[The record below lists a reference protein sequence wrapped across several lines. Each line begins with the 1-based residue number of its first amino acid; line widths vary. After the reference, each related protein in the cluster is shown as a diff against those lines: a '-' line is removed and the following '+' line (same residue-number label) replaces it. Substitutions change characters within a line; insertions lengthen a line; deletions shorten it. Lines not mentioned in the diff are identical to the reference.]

1 MIKQIILTIS
11 FISLLLLNFTAIAGG
26 KKDAIN
32 KEEQLLNHDDMYLA
46 GEWAFYA
53 DKCLDGK
60 KYKKFLKDLSKLS
73 WPDYKSYMS
82 GRNKYSTDKYLSP
95 NCSQKDTKALQDWYD
110 WIISE
115 LTYLTGSSGNLDDQI
130 TETKGKNTTSE
141 IDSINDIEEK
151 LKKLKQLY
159 DDGLISL
166 TDYEDKK
173 DEILDSF

>member
-1 MIKQIILTIS
+1 MII
-11 FISLLLLNFTAIAGG
+11 FLLLNFPLYAGG

-32 KEEQLLNHDDMYLA
+32 KEEPLMNYQDMYLA

-53 DKCLDGK
+53 DKCADGK
-60 KYKKFLKDLSKLS
+60 KYKKFLKDLQKLS
-73 WPDYKSYMS
+73 WPDYKSYMA
-82 GRNKYSTDKYLSP
+82 GRNKYSTDEYLSP
-95 NCSQKDTKALQDWYD
+95 NCDNENTQRLHDYYD

-115 LTYLTGSSGNLDDQI
+115 LTYLTGSSDNLDDQI
-130 TETKGKNTTSE
+130 TETKSSNKTSE
-141 IDSINDIEEK
+141 IDNINDIEEK

-166 TDYEDKK
+166 SDYEDKK

>member
-32 KEEQLLNHDDMYLA
+32 KEEQLLNHDDLYLA

-82 GRNKYSTDKYLSP
+82 GRNRYSSDEYLSP
-95 NCSQKDTKALQDWYD
+95 NCSKKDTKALQDWYD